1 MSAPQQDD
9 STRTAF
15 AVLIPLIILIVG
27 VVLGVGIKK
36 AHHRKPAAAAAAAAV
51 VAAAPVGAEPEARVV
66 VADGVV
72 KFYFASGKADLA
84 ANAVEALGAAI
95 KAAAEGK
102 KLVLSGYHDA
112 TGDAAANAELAKVRA
127 LTVQAALVAAGVAET
142 AIELKKPEVLTGS
155 GDNAEARRVE
165 LSIH

>member
-1 MSAPQQDD
+1 MSAQQQDE

-15 AVLIPLIILIVG
+15 AVLIPLIVLIVG
-27 VVLGVGIKK
+27 VVVGLGIHK
-36 AHHRKPAAAAAAAAV
+36 AHRKPAPAPV
-51 VAAAPVGAEPEARVV
+51 VAQPAVAEGDARVV
-66 VADGVV
+66 VVDGVV

-95 KAAAEGK
+95 KAAADGK

-127 LTVQAALVAAGVAET
+127 LTVQAALVAAGVVET
-142 AIELKKPEVLTGS
+142 AIELKKPEVLTGT

-165 LSIH
+165 LVIQ

>member
-36 AHHRKPAAAAAAAAV
+36 AHHRKPAAVAAV
-51 VAAAPVGAEPEARVV
+51 VAAAPAVAAPEARVV

>member
-1 MSAPQQDD
+1 MSAQQQDD

-36 AHHRKPAAAAAAAAV
+36 AHHRKPAPTAV
-51 VAAAPVGAEPEARVV
+51 VAQPAAAEPEARVV
-66 VADGVV
+66 VTDGVV

-95 KAAAEGK
+95 KAAADGK
-102 KLVLSGYHDA
+102 KLVLSGFHDA

-165 LSIH
+165 LAVH

>member
-1 MSAPQQDD
+1 MSAQQQDD

-36 AHHRKPAAAAAAAAV
+36 AHHRKPAAAPAV
-51 VAAAPVGAEPEARVV
+51 VAAVAAPASADAEARVV

-84 ANAVEALGAAI
+84 ANAGDALGAAV
-95 KAAAEGK
+95 KAAGEGK
-102 KLVLSGYHDA
+102 KLVLSGYHDV

-142 AIELKKPEVLTGS
+142 AIELKKPEVLTGT

-165 LSIH
+165 LSIR

>member
-36 AHHRKPAAAAAAAAV
+36 AHHRKPAAVAAV
-51 VAAAPVGAEPEARVV
+51 VAAAPAVAASEARVV
-66 VADGVV
+66 VTDGVV